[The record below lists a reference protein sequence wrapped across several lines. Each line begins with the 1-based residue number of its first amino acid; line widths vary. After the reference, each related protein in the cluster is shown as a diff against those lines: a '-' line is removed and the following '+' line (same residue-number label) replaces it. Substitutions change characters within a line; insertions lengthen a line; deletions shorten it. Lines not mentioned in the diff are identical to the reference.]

1 MSSAASSLIA
11 PLHSPVTFEPVG
23 LVTNV
28 FFDDRNCQV
37 FSVRSGGATGI
48 ISRGFVDEHN
58 STFRLADQGPICT
71 IKLSPDQKVLAVQR
85 NKTDVQFIGVNQL
98 GSNGIFDSRQ
108 YSQAI
113 KAKNAVIMG
122 FSWTGASE
130 IAYFGTTGIE
140 IYSVLQER
148 RVLKSLRSQGATIAW
163 YSFCPKSG
171 ICLSSP
177 TSSTNFIQ
185 PYSIRN
191 SYIYKMPKIEFEKGE
206 EIDIKDKDVVLI
218 SIYEDR
224 RYVAVVLNRPH
235 QSSEIHLF
243 AVSKDH
249 SSLTRSHVLR
259 VPANGGIAINVV
271 DNLILV
277 HHQPSAT
284 SYVYDVAAQA
294 DFDGTVHRHS
304 PVCTANVRAP
314 ASAGS
319 AVELYSQ
326 NWVTFQPDIVVDAK
340 IGIMWKVKLDLK
352 VGSCLSAV
360 PNLPSLVAFLQQREG
375 AKMILVDV
383 LLERCLASDGASI
396 RAIGA
401 AFDHVN
407 QEYRRHLDQVMQNN
421 LALPASSFPASAF
434 KSYSA
439 GQQTSANKQPMARTV
454 LEQSDLYTN
463 VFTVLAENREVGLK
477 RVLAIVME
485 YYRSLS
491 ANQIP
496 PQHFLNELL
505 INLLVQQ
512 KSWFQLH
519 QLLQYHVISDSKPI
533 ACLLLSL
540 ESVYPPSYQ
549 LALDMLSRLGNS
561 KDEICEILL
570 SEKKVLASAKYAA
583 KNALDTNVLPPR
595 KFLEAAVETEDKT
608 MFYNVYH
615 YFLETQPQRMG
626 DKYRSLYNDMFAAK
640 PCDSEA
646 S

>member
-1 MSSAASSLIA
+1 
-11 PLHSPVTFEPVG
+11 
-23 LVTNV
+23 
-28 FFDDRNCQV
+28 
-37 FSVRSGGATGI
+37 
-48 ISRGFVDEHN
+48 
-58 STFRLADQGPICT
+58 
-71 IKLSPDQKVLAVQR
+71 
-85 NKTDVQFIGVNQL
+85 
-98 GSNGIFDSRQ
+98 
-108 YSQAI
+108 
-113 KAKNAVIMG
+113 
-122 FSWTGASE
+122 
-130 IAYFGTTGIE
+130 
-140 IYSVLQER
+140 
-148 RVLKSLRSQGATIAW
+148 
-163 YSFCPKSG
+163 
-171 ICLSSP
+171 
-177 TSSTNFIQ
+177 
-185 PYSIRN
+185 
-191 SYIYKMPKIEFEKGE
+191 MPKVEFEKGE
-206 EIDIKDKDVVLI
+206 EIEIKEKDVVLI
-218 SIYEDR
+218 SIYENR

-235 QSSEIHLF
+235 QSSEIHLY

-259 VPANGGIAINVV
+259 VPVNGGIAVNVV

-277 HHQPSAT
+277 HHQPSAI
-284 SYVYDVAAQA
+284 SYVFDIAAPA

-304 PVCTANVRAP
+304 PVCTASVRAP

-340 IGIMWKVKLDLK
+340 IGIMWRLKLDLK
-352 VGSCLSAV
+352 AGSCLSAV

-383 LLERCLASDGASI
+383 FLDRCLASDGASI
-396 RAIGA
+396 RSIGA
-401 AFDHVN
+401 AFDLVN

-439 GQQTSANKQPMARTV
+439 GQQTGGTSKQPMARAV

-463 VFTVLAENREVGLK
+463 VFTIVAENREIGLK
-477 RVLAIVME
+477 RVLAILLE

-491 ANQIP
+491 TNQIP

-570 SEKKVLASAKYAA
+570 SKKKVLASAKYAA
-583 KNALDTNVLPPR
+583 KNALDPNVVPAR

-640 PCDSEA
+640 TRDSEP
-646 S
+646 

>member
-1 MSSAASSLIA
+1 
-11 PLHSPVTFEPVG
+11 
-23 LVTNV
+23 
-28 FFDDRNCQV
+28 
-37 FSVRSGGATGI
+37 
-48 ISRGFVDEHN
+48 
-58 STFRLADQGPICT
+58 
-71 IKLSPDQKVLAVQR
+71 
-85 NKTDVQFIGVNQL
+85 
-98 GSNGIFDSRQ
+98 
-108 YSQAI
+108 
-113 KAKNAVIMG
+113 
-122 FSWTGASE
+122 
-130 IAYFGTTGIE
+130 
-140 IYSVLQER
+140 
-148 RVLKSLRSQGATIAW
+148 
-163 YSFCPKSG
+163 
-171 ICLSSP
+171 
-177 TSSTNFIQ
+177 
-185 PYSIRN
+185 
-191 SYIYKMPKIEFEKGE
+191 MPKIEFEKGE
-206 EIDIKDKDVVLI
+206 EIEIKDKDVVLL
-218 SIYEDR
+218 SIYENR

-235 QSSEIHLF
+235 QQSSEIHLH
-243 AVSKDH
+243 AVSRDH

-259 VPANGGIAINVV
+259 VPVNGGIAVNVV
-271 DNLILV
+271 DNLMLV

-284 SYVYDVAAQA
+284 SYVFDIAAPA

-304 PVCTANVRAP
+304 PVCTASVRAP

-340 IGIMWKVKLDLK
+340 IGIMWRLKLDLK
-352 VGSCLSAV
+352 AGPCLSAV
-360 PNLPSLVAFLQQREG
+360 PTLPSLVAFLQQREG

-383 LLERCLASDGASI
+383 FLDRCLAPDGASI
-396 RAIGA
+396 RTIGA
-401 AFDHVN
+401 AFDLVN

-421 LALPASSFPASAF
+421 LALPASSFTATAF

-439 GQQTSANKQPMARTV
+439 GQQTGTNKQPMAKAV

-463 VFTVLAENREVGLK
+463 VFSIVAANQEVGLK
-477 RVLAIVME
+477 RVLAILME

-570 SEKKVLASAKYAA
+570 SKKKVLASAKYAA
-583 KNALDTNVLPPR
+583 KNALDPNVVPAR
-595 KFLEAAVETEDKT
+595 KFLEAAVETYDKT

-615 YFLETQPQRMG
+615 YFLETQPQRIG
-626 DKYRSLYNDMFAAK
+626 DKYRSLYSDMFSTK
-640 PCDSEA
+640 ICDSEP
-646 S
+646 